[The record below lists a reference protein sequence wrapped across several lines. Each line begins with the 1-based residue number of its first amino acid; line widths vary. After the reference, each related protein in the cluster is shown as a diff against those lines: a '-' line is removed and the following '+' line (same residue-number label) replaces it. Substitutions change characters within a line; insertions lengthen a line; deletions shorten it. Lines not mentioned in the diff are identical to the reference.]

1 MGKLVVANPWESLR
15 RFTQARIALGR
26 AGVSIPT
33 KPLLD
38 FQFAH
43 ARARDA
49 VHLPLDRSGVL
60 ARLEAAGY
68 PVIELHSAA
77 PDRTTYLQR
86 PDLGRQLDEPSREK
100 LVALTENGVCG
111 FDIAFVV
118 ADGLSAL
125 AVNEHALPML
135 GAVRAHLAE
144 AHLRM
149 APVSLVEQGR
159 VAIGDEIGE
168 TFGAGIVVVLIGERP
183 GLSAP
188 DSLGLYLTYAPRIG
202 LTDEARN
209 CISNVRPDGQSF
221 AAAAHRLIYLIRE
234 ARRRRL
240 SGVELKDESEAPV
253 LPAETPPAHSNFLV
267 GDSATP
273 ETGGPRQSAP

>member
-1 MGKLVVANPWESLR
+1 MDKLVVVNPWESLR

-49 VHLPLDRSGVL
+49 VHFPMDRAGIF

-77 PDRTTYLQR
+77 ADRTTYLQR
-86 PDLGRQLDEPSREK
+86 PDLGRRLDEASRKK
-100 LVALTENGVCG
+100 LCDFADEGACG
-111 FDIAFVV
+111 FDVAFVI
-118 ADGLSAL
+118 ADGLSAF
-125 AVNEHALPML
+125 AVNEHALAML
-135 GAVRAHLAE
+135 TAVRPKLAD
-144 AHLRM
+144 AGLRV
-149 APVSLVEQGR
+149 APISLVEQGR

-168 TFGAGIVVVLIGERP
+168 ILGAEIVVILIGERP
-183 GLSAP
+183 GLSSP
-188 DSLGLYLTYAPRIG
+188 DSLGIYLTYAPRVG

-209 CISNVRPDGQSF
+209 CISNVRPEGQSF
-221 AAAAHRLIYLIRE
+221 ADAAHRLIYLVRE

-240 SGVELKDESEAPV
+240 SGVDLKDESETLV
-253 LPAETPPAHSNFLV
+253 LPAATPASQGNFLT
-267 GDSATP
+267 S
-273 ETGGPRQSAP
+273 GGAIEPNA